1 MMQQISIYLTSIIL
15 GIMLFFSFVVAPVTF
30 TALNEENARK
40 FIRKIFPYYYIVNL
54 AISVLVLIL
63 FIILKIFS
71 LDFYLILS
79 VTVLD
84 EENSRKFIRK
94 IFPYYYNVNL
104 VISFLVLIFFVIQK
118 TFSLNFYLILTVA
131 ILFVLSNYILMPLIN
146 KYKDENQDK
155 KFKYSHFISV
165 VINFIQMILLVII
178 LI

>member
-1 MMQQISIYLTSIIL
+1 MMIEIITKLSVYMTSIIF

-40 FIRKIFPYYYIVNL
+40 FIRKIFPYYYTVNL

-79 VTVLD
+79 VAVLFAVS
-84 EENSRKFIRK
+84 N
-94 IFPYYYNVNL
+94 
-104 VISFLVLIFFVIQK
+104 
-118 TFSLNFYLILTVA
+118 
-131 ILFVLSNYILMPLIN
+131 FVLMPMIN
-146 KYKDENQDK
+146 KFRDEKQDK
-155 KFKYSHFISV
+155 KFKQSHFISV
-165 VINFIQMILLVII
+165 VINFVQMILLVII